1 MKKDGDEMKK
11 ISKFSLII
19 ITIFIITN
27 LIVINNSYGAAL
39 KNLPGNFYKNK
50 ENKSSD
56 VINPDDYKPVDLL
69 EDQGTLNMANKIIG
83 AFQAIGNIVSVLALV
98 IIGVKYMIGSIE
110 EKAEYKKTM
119 INYIIGAILVFAI
132 SNISAAIYNFTKNLN

>member
-11 ISKFSLII
+11 KSKFSLII

-27 LIVINNSYGAAL
+27 LIVINNSYGAVRE
-39 KNLPGNFYKNK
+39 KLPDNFYKSK

-98 IIGVKYMIGSIE
+98 IIGVKYMIE

>member
-27 LIVINNSYGAAL
+27 LIVINNSYGAIW
-39 KNLPGNFYKNK
+39 KNLPGDFYKNK

-56 VINPDDYKPVDLL
+56 VINPDDYKPVD
-69 EDQGTLNMANKIIG
+69 
-83 AFQAIGNIVSVLALV
+83 
-98 IIGVKYMIGSIE
+98 Y
-110 EKAEYKKTM
+110 
-119 INYIIGAILVFAI
+119 
-132 SNISAAIYNFTKNLN
+132 

>member
-11 ISKFSLII
+11 KSKFSLII

-27 LIVINNSYGAAL
+27 LIVINNSYGAVWE
-39 KNLPGNFYKNK
+39 KLPDNFYKSK

-83 AFQAIGNIVSVLALV
+83 AFQAIGSIVSVLALV